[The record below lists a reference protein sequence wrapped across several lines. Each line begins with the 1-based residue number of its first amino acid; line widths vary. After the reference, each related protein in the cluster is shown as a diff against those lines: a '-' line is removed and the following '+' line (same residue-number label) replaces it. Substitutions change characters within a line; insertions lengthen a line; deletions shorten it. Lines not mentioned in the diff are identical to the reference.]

1 MYFLKNARCQSLCNA
16 SSSLQVNVSDNK
28 CLIWTL
34 WWLASVV
41 VGLTGYGSDSDEEEE
56 EEEPDSDEDLEERI
70 RQKKEAFERKI
81 KEAGIYDEDELGTDR
96 YYF

>member
-1 MYFLKNARCQSLCNA
+1 M
-16 SSSLQVNVSDNK
+16 
-28 CLIWTL
+28 
-34 WWLASVV
+34 ASVV
-41 VGLTGYGSDSDEEEE
+41 VGLTGYGSDSDEEEEE

-81 KEAGIYDEDELGTDR
+81 KEAGIYDEDELGMDR